1 MSLAAAAAGV
11 SLCVAAGMKRTRE
24 HVTPSTATG
33 SLHFDYQLQQ
43 SEFESFNKIPC
54 IAGITSSGLVSA
66 SPPLQHIMSCNG
78 SPPGGGGYRGSLSYT
93 GQQQGSSSSNDVLMF
108 EEKELQKEQSLNGF
122 TLYIMDEPEE
132 VIIII
137 INVTIIWPLPSPLPL
152 SPPFTLSR
160 HY

>member
-1 MSLAAAAAGV
+1 MSLAAAGV

-78 SPPGGGGYRGSLSYT
+78 SPPGGGYRGSLSYT

-108 EEKELQKEQSLNGF
+108 EEKELQKEQSMNGF

-137 INVTIIWPLPSPLPL
+137 INITII
-152 SPPFTLSR
+152 
-160 HY
+160 